1 MLMNTRKIKLAL
13 TAGLINKNTNG
24 NALVAVKD
32 LMNVFADEV
41 GRFIGLQPVANRRIG
56 NAVRETYMLN
66 YENCTLNV
74 DLLSLPQAKRQTIQR
89 FQLQ

>member
-1 MLMNTRKIKLAL
+1 MNTRKINLAL

-32 LMNVFADEV
+32 LMNAFADEA
-41 GRFIGLQPVANRRIG
+41 GRFLGLKPLGNAQIG
-56 NAVRETYMLN
+56 NAVRESHALS

-74 DLLSLPQAKRQTIQR
+74 DLVSHPQAKRQTIQR
-89 FQLQ
+89 FQLR